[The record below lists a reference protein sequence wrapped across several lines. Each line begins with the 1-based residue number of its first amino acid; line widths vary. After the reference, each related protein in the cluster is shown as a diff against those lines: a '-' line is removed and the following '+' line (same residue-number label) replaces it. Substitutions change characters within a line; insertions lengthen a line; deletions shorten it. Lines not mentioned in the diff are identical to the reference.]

1 MYQAIV
7 FLPLLGAILA
17 GLIALAGARARFPGK
32 GPAPGG
38 EDHATD
44 HGALHGDAGSHASHH
59 AGEHAPAAVGSRT
72 AELITTTLLMISMIR
87 HGSHLWMSALRTT
100 MRAFRCSRGWP
111 RAI

>member
-17 GLIALAGARARFPGK
+17 GLIALVGARARFPGK

-44 HGALHGDAGSHASHH
+44 HGAHHGGAVSHASHH
-59 AGEHAPAAVGSRT
+59 AEEGMR
-72 AELITTTLLMISMIR
+72 
-87 HGSHLWMSALRTT
+87 LR
-100 MRAFRCSRGWP
+100 RWARVRPS
-111 RAI
+111 